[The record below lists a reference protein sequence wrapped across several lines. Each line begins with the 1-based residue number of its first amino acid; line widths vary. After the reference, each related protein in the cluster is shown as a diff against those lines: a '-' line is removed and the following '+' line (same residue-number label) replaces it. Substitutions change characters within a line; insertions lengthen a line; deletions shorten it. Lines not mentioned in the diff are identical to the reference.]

1 MQTSIKISR
10 EAFAALFQP
19 QPNQLDPQACHDFGG
34 GGTMYEP
41 FGAQLEYVQN
51 NDAQSIWTIC
61 YGGANGGR
69 DDYIV
74 SGYHHEDRIGHIITK
89 HLVPDD
95 VQITIDLPN
104 DDNLHGMAD
113 DFTDRVLEVLNCTE
127 FASSHQRLD
136 LEYHLYQMMGEAY
149 GIMAATNEDGTL
161 AHMSALR
168 EHMASL
174 EKTFVRIETEYH
186 EFKKEM
192 EADNA

>member
-1 MQTSIKISR
+1 MIISS
-10 EAFAALFQP
+10 
-19 QPNQLDPQACHDFGG
+19 
-34 GGTMYEP
+34 
-41 FGAQLEYVQN
+41 V
-51 NDAQSIWTIC
+51 
-61 YGGANGGR
+61 
-69 DDYIV
+69 V
-74 SGYHHEDRIGHIITK
+74 IITK
-89 HLVPDD
+89 IVLA
-95 VQITIDLPN
+95 TSSN

>member
-1 MQTSIKISR
+1 
-10 EAFAALFQP
+10 
-19 QPNQLDPQACHDFGG
+19 
-34 GGTMYEP
+34 
-41 FGAQLEYVQN
+41 
-51 NDAQSIWTIC
+51 
-61 YGGANGGR
+61 
-69 DDYIV
+69 
-74 SGYHHEDRIGHIITK
+74 
-89 HLVPDD
+89 

-113 DFTDRVLEVLNCTE
+113 DFTNRVLEVLNCTE

-149 GIMAATNEDGTL
+149 GIMAATNEDGTF

-192 EADNA
+192 EECDA